1 VIGRVDRLGS
11 QAGETRYAYTSDP
24 GRGALVRVLG
34 NILWLIFGGL
44 IMALGYAVAGVVM
57 FLLIITIP
65 FGIQAFK
72 LAGFALW
79 PFGSVMVERPGS
91 GGCVSIVG
99 NVIWVLLAGIWLAIG
114 HLIAALFLAIT
125 IIGLPFAIANVK
137 LAGAALVPFGKSVMS
152 AEAAETQR
160 YRVVLAVAPLDG
172 R

>member
-1 VIGRVDRLGS
+1 
-11 QAGETRYAYTSDP
+11 
-24 GRGALVRVLG
+24 
-34 NILWLIFGGL
+34 
-44 IMALGYAVAGVVM
+44 
-57 FLLIITIP
+57 
-65 FGIQAFK
+65 
-72 LAGFALW
+72 
-79 PFGSVMVERPGS
+79 MVERPGS

-125 IIGLPFAIANVK
+125 IIGIPFAIANVK

-152 AEAAETQR
+152 AEATETQR